1 MAKRRRRIKV
11 LQEEEKLIEMS
22 ADNAKGLANN
32 FKGVSEALKTVIEN
46 LEKVADKTDKSAEK
60 TNYFTEGLKN
70 GKNLVEGLQKGLGK
84 MADKLDKSGTLS
96 NLLKGNFKDV
106 FKLSNLASLGTS
118 AMVGTLIKGAISL
131 DKLQTQYQKTFGLT
145 NQEAAKLQ
153 KRFEQIAHDG
163 NKNRINFNDI
173 HKAVQGIAESSGIFA
188 GNMRDDVLYGAAEA
202 QKLIGLSNEGMARLA
217 FNAQTTGKSYQQQEQ
232 ELVKGVV
239 ATEKQLGVILNVN
252 KAYKL
257 ASQVTGMIRA
267 NLGRSYEEIARVSS
281 KAMAFGLTM
290 QDLANI
296 SSNMLDFQSS
306 IEAELTAELFL
317 GKQLYLEKARLYALT
332 GDYEGLLGEI
342 QANLGTQLEFLTMN
356 VLQKQKF
363 AAALGM
369 SVDQLSNLIMAEA
382 DLDALR
388 QDAEARGETE
398 IAEMIKKRT
407 LQEEFNDLIVQVQTS
422 LISMANNPA
431 FQRTLGFIK
440 DMVTNA
446 RALKMILVGILGLKL
461 ISLVSTFVKLAAA
474 IRGVAIMSGVAKG
487 LMMGLAGL
495 AMIAVAAALITGISG
510 VLGAGGG
517 GGGSGEGDTSDT
529 VQYKTKSFAGLGD
542 EEMVTIEK
550 GGAMFHAGETVVRE
564 DNFGKLHNTMGE
576 LLEVTKEKQFAF
588 TVETHHATRYR

>member
-332 GDYEGLLGEI
+332 GDYEGLLNEI
-342 QANLGTQLEFLTMN
+342 QANLGSQLDFLTMN

-369 SVDQLSNLIMAEA
+369 SVDQLSEMIMMEA

-388 QDAEARGETE
+388 DQAAARGETE
-398 IAEMIKKRT
+398 IEEMIKKRT
-407 LQEEFNDLIVQVQTS
+407 LQEEFGDLMMKVQTE
-422 LISMANNPA
+422 LISLLNNKA
-431 FQRTLGFIK
+431 FQNGLNILKNMVSNAGMLKTIIGSIIALKFISLVNGLFQLAAALK
-440 DMVTNA
+440 AAALFGGVA
-446 RALKMILVGILGLKL
+446 RALI
-461 ISLVSTFVKLAAA
+461 
-474 IRGVAIMSGVAKG
+474 
-487 LMMGLAGL
+487 MGLGGL
-495 AMIAVAAALITGISG
+495 AMIGVGVAVYTALSSMFGDPSADTGDEAPTESYA
-510 VLGAGGG
+510 V
-517 GGGSGEGDTSDT
+517 
-529 VQYKTKSFAGLGD
+529 KSYAGLGD
-542 EEMVTIEK
+542 EEMVTVQK

-564 DNFGKLHNTMGE
+564 DNFGKLHDTMGE

>member
-1 MAKRRRRIKV
+1 MARKRKKD
-11 LQEEEKLIEMS
+11 LKDEAKLINLS
-22 ADNAKGLANN
+22 AQQAEKMAAA
-32 FKGVSEALKTVIEN
+32 FKSASTALKDVIKN
-46 LEKVADKTDKSAEK
+46 LKEVDKTLDKDKKK
-60 TNYFTEGLKN
+60 TKEFGKGFKDSKNIIDGLTDSLA
-70 GKNLVEGLQKGLGK
+70 G

-96 NLLKGNFKDV
+96 NILKGNFKEA
-106 FKLSNLASLGTS
+106 FKLSNLASLGTA
-118 AMVGTLIKGAISL
+118 AMVSTLIKGMIQI
-131 DKLQTQYQKTFGLT
+131 DKLQTQSQKTFGLT
-145 NQEAAKLQ
+145 DKAAASLQ
-153 KRFEQIAHDG
+153 KRTEKIARDG
-163 NKNRINFNDI
+163 GRMSITFIDI
-173 HKAVQGIAESSGIFA
+173 QKAIAGIAESSGIFA
-188 GNMRDDVLYGAAEA
+188 GYMRGDILQGAAEA
-202 QKLIGLSNEGMARLA
+202 QKLIGLSNEQMTRLA
-217 FNAQTTGKSYQQQEQ
+217 FNAQTTGKSFQQQEL
-232 ELVKGVV
+232 ELIKGL
-239 ATEKQLGVILNVN
+239 ATTEKQLGVTINVN

-257 ASQVTGMIRA
+257 AADVTGMIRA
-267 NLGRSYEEIARVSS
+267 NLGRSVMEIAKVSS
-281 KAMAFGLTM
+281 KAMALGLTM

-342 QANLGTQLEFLTMN
+342 QANLGTQLDFLTMN

-446 RALKMILVGILGLKL
+446 NALKMILVGILGLKL

-564 DNFGKLHNTMGE
+564 DNFGKLRNTMDE
-576 LLEVTKEKQFAF
+576 LLDVTREKQFAF

>member
-1 MAKRRRRIKV
+1 MARKRKKD
-11 LQEEEKLIEMS
+11 LKDEAKLINLS
-22 ADNAKGLANN
+22 AQQAEKMAAA
-32 FKGVSEALKTVIEN
+32 FKSASTALKDVVKN
-46 LEKVADKTDKSAEK
+46 LKEVDKTLDKDKEK
-60 TNYFTEGLKN
+60 TKEFGKGFKDSKNIIDGLTDSLA
-70 GKNLVEGLQKGLGK
+70 G
-84 MADKLDKSGTLS
+84 MANKLDKSGTLS
-96 NLLKGNFKDV
+96 NILKGNFKEA
-106 FKLSNLASLGTS
+106 FKLSNLASLGTA
-118 AMVGTLIKGAISL
+118 AMVSTLIKGMIQI
-131 DKLQTQYQKTFGLT
+131 DKLQTQSQKTFGLT
-145 NQEAAKLQ
+145 DKAAASLQ
-153 KRFEQIAHDG
+153 KRTEKIAKDG
-163 NKNRINFNDI
+163 GKMYITYLDI
-173 HKAVQGIAESSGIFA
+173 QKAIAGIAESSGIFA
-188 GNMRDDVLYGAAEA
+188 GHLRDDILLGSAMA
-202 QKLIGLSNEGMARLA
+202 QKTIGLTNEQMTRLA
-217 FNAQTTGKSYQQQEQ
+217 FNAQTTGKSYKQQEL
-232 ELVKGVV
+232 ELVKGL
-239 ATEKQLGVILNVN
+239 ATTEKQLGVTINVN

-257 ASQVTGMIRA
+257 AADVTGMIRA
-267 NLGRSYEEIARVSS
+267 NLGRSVMEIARVSS
-281 KAMAFGLTM
+281 KAMALGLTM

-422 LISMANNPA
+422 LISMSNNPA

-564 DNFGKLHNTMGE
+564 DNFGKLRNTMDE
-576 LLEVTKEKQFAF
+576 LLDVTREKQFAF